1 MSGITIKEL
10 RDFLDRLPSEMDSS
24 PMVNGETFKIDE
36 NYYARVDKPII
47 EIRIDEETKEMLLL
61 HKAELSEDEIN
72 KIVENGD

>member
-10 RDFLDRLPSEMDSS
+10 RDFLDRLPSEMDSF

-61 HKAELSEDEIN
+61 HKAELTEDEIS